1 MTYFPS
7 RPTDLRSEKLDQE
20 AEGVK
25 GGREEV
31 QEIRSK
37 ERKKEIVEALSQEQH
52 KKMGAMTQ
60 ENQEDMEQE
69 AGGVRGG
76 K

>member
-1 MTYFPS
+1 M
-7 RPTDLRSEKLDQE
+7 SENRQFIL
-20 AEGVK
+20 
-25 GGREEV
+25 
-31 QEIRSK
+31 
-37 ERKKEIVEALSQEQH
+37 EALSQEQQ
-52 KKMGAMTQ
+52 KKMGALTQ